1 MPGGCMLLTLFSA
14 IFLILLIRNPALC
27 TLGAAK
33 GLSLWYEQVLP
44 ALFPAMAAAS
54 FLISRKSIQTA
65 LKRLPLPAAAA
76 FLSGFLCGSPM
87 GALTCSGLYASGLL
101 SQQAAR
107 WIVCFVQLPSP
118 LFLSGFVASASL
130 ALPAKMRFVFLLCA
144 YLPFCTSFLLCILLF
159 LLQNSNQLK
168 KTKATP
174 DKLKRNKRSILEGS
188 ATGSCVFI
196 GKGASKTAHSEPS
209 LNDICD
215 TCLLLLV
222 RIGVLLM
229 FFSILS
235 EFLTSIA
242 SQSVT
247 QLLLIGML
255 EMTTGI
261 SKIGAFSALSL
272 SLQYKAAACLFLL
285 GFGGICVHIQVRQAW
300 QQSDFPIFRYLLV
313 RLLFGLCSS
322 LCFLFLV

>member
-1 MPGGCMLLTLFSA
+1 MLLTLFSA
-14 IFLILLIRNPALC
+14 IFLILLIRSPALC

-54 FLISRKSIQTA
+54 FLISRKSIQAA
-65 LKRLPLPAAAA
+65 LKRLSFPAAAA
-76 FLSGFLCGSPM
+76 FLSGLLCGSPM

-101 SQQAAR
+101 SQRAAQ

-118 LFLSGFVASASL
+118 LFLSGFVASNTL
-130 ALPAKMRFVFLLCA
+130 VLPTKMRFVFLLCA
-144 YLPFCTSFLLCILLF
+144 YLPFFASFLLCTLLF
-159 LLQNSNQLK
+159 LLQNSN
-168 KTKATP
+168 
-174 DKLKRNKRSILEGS
+174 KLKGKRRKRNMLEDT
-188 ATGSCVFI
+188 ATASCIFI
-196 GKGASKTAHSEPS
+196 EKDASEAASPEPS

-247 QLLLIGML
+247 QMILIGML

-261 SKIGAFSALSL
+261 SKIGAFSALSF
-272 SLQYKAAACLFLL
+272 SLRYKAAICLFLL

-300 QQSDFPIFRYLLV
+300 QQSNFPIFRYLLV

-322 LCFLFLV
+322 LCFLFLA